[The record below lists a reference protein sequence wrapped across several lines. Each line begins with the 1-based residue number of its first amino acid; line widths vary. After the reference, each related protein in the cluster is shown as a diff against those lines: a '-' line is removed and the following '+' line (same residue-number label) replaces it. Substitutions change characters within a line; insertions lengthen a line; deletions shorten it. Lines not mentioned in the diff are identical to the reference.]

1 MEHDTIATTP
11 TGASSQQ
18 DSPSPKEAAQVA
30 AGEAKAVAQDAKQ
43 HATRIAGDATQ
54 QLRGEAAQRLTRL
67 GETMRQTGEQVRGMA
82 EGQAPPPGVTADL
95 VRQVGDWTQRTGSQL
110 ASGDLDRVLSDLRSF
125 ARRRPGVFL
134 FASMAAGFAAG
145 RVLRN
150 ADLGSVVSQQSGN
163 GQQGFEQLASQ
174 SGQPSTAAYSST
186 GASPTAPSSDS
197 GREFDDALRR

>member
-1 MEHDTIATTP
+1 
-11 TGASSQQ
+11 
-18 DSPSPKEAAQVA
+18 
-30 AGEAKAVAQDAKQ
+30 
-43 HATRIAGDATQ
+43 
-54 QLRGEAAQRLTRL
+54 
-67 GETMRQTGEQVRGMA
+67 
-82 EGQAPPPGVTADL
+82 
-95 VRQVGDWTQRTGSQL
+95 
-110 ASGDLDRVLSDLRSF
+110 
-125 ARRRPGVFL
+125 VFL

-174 SGQPSTAAYSST
+174 SGQSSTAPYSST